1 MMCSRGANLRISAP
15 DPVTAM
21 SVAAALGDL
30 ARSFSRY
37 LRAVN
42 RSERTV
48 TTYAEATSQLTTNV
62 TGLDDAPGD
71 VADIDRSHVEGYLVD
86 VAQRAARPQRPT
98 TGTGRCAGSSARHST
113 LDTRHRT
120 DRPGLAGDHWSTVR
134 RCVRP

>member
-1 MMCSRGANLRISAP
+1 MCSRGANLRISAP

-48 TTYAEATSQLTTNV
+48 TTYGEATRQFTTYLS
-62 TGLDDAPGD
+62 GLDDAPAA
-71 VADIDRSHVEGYLVD
+71 VADIDRSHVEGYLVE
-86 VAQRAARPQRPT
+86 
-98 TGTGRCAGSSARHST
+98 
-113 LDTRHRT
+113 
-120 DRPGLAGDHWSTVR
+120 
-134 RCVRP
+134 